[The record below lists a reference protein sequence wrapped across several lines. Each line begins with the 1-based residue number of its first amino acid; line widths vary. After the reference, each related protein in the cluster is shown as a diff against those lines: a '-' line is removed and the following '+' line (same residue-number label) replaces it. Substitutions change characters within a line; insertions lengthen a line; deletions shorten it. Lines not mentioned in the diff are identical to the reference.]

1 MKMTVSILL
10 MMIAGIVNAQTFF
23 FNQLITIEK
32 IGNDQKKGIQVTEIQ
47 KLINASN
54 SNYVLEFKSDSI
66 AKLREYSS
74 KRYHDFKIQH
84 YTSIGDLQMM
94 YARTCDETELMEKY
108 QKDNQAERTEL
119 IKIGENEFEYNSYK
133 KANSKKPFRQ
143 LKFKLEESASNQLEV
158 LANLSEDLK
167 TELSQHLDST
177 KFYTMKEISFWTD
190 GELHQTYRL
199 KSTDG
204 ARLKIILPG
213 QLKFECLNPFLGIK

>member
-32 IGNDQKKGIQVTEIQ
+32 TVNDQKNGDQISEVQR
-47 KLINASN
+47 LINASN
-54 SNYVLEFKSDSI
+54 SSYVLEIKSDSL
-66 AKLREYSS
+66 AQVREYTN
-74 KRYHDFKIQH
+74 KRYHDFKIQQ
-84 YTSIGDLQMM
+84 YSSIGDLQMM
-94 YARTCDETELMEKY
+94 YALTCDETELIEKH
-108 QKDNQAERTEL
+108 QKDIQAERKEL
-119 IKIGENEFEYNSYK
+119 IQIGENEFEYNSYK

-213 QLKFECLNPFLGIK
+213 QLKFECLNPFLGFR

>member
-32 IGNDQKKGIQVTEIQ
+32 TVNDQKNGDQISEVQR
-47 KLINASN
+47 LINASN
-54 SNYVLEFKSDSI
+54 SSYVLEVKSDSL
-66 AKLREYSS
+66 AQVREYTN
-74 KRYHDFKIQH
+74 KRYHDFKIQQ
-84 YTSIGDLQMM
+84 YSSIGDLQMM
-94 YARTCDETELMEKY
+94 YARTCDETELMEKH
-108 QKDNQAERTEL
+108 QKDIQAERKEL
-119 IKIGENEFEYNSYK
+119 IQIGENEFEYNSYK

-143 LKFKLEESASNQLEV
+143 LKFKLEESESNQLEV

-177 KFYTMKEISFWTD
+177 KFFRMKEISFWTD
-190 GELHQTYRL
+190 GKLHHSYRL
-199 KSTDG
+199 KTMDG

-213 QLKFECLNPFLGIK
+213 QLKFECLYPF